1 MLQYICNCSS
11 GCFRCG
17 LGNDSN
23 DDHMGHVG
31 ACEEPGGDAASAV
44 RSEGKTKVAEADIQ
58 GKLPYLQMV
67 IKETLRMHP
76 PLPLILPRSCAQP
89 IKIMGYDIPKG
100 TTVFVNAWAIGRDET
115 SWPNA
120 NQFKPERFQDG
131 VIDFSGADFKFL
143 PGGGGRRM
151 CPGLMFGF
159 ANIEIALASLLY
171 HFDWKLPTGASPC
184 DLDMTEAYG
193 ITARRKNEL
202 LLEATPFISTDQ

>member
-1 MLQYICNCSS
+1 MSELVRN
-11 GCFRCG
+11 
-17 LGNDSN
+17 
-23 DDHMGHVG
+23 
-31 ACEEPGGDAASAV
+31 PAV
-44 RSEGKTKVAEADIQ
+44 MRRAQSEVRQVLEGKTKVAEADIQ

-131 VIDFSGADFKFL
+131 VIDFSGADFKI
-143 PGGGGRRM
+143 
-151 CPGLMFGF
+151 PGLMFGF

-171 HFDWKLPTGASPC
+171 HFDWKLPIPTGGASPS